1 MASGTEQLPEDL
13 NSYLKKALQNISE
26 TLNGADVRDAA
37 VFLRRCMQHGPDLY
51 RLLEQLYGERD
62 DFPGSA
68 EAILQTAAE
77 AFLRRPARLKQLDRE
92 REESPRWYQ
101 HHTMIGGVCYVDLF
115 AGTLQGIK
123 EKIPYFQELG
133 LTYLHL
139 MPIFR
144 TPDGPDDGGYAV
156 SSYREINPALGHMD
170 DLCELAIALQAVGI
184 NLVLDFV
191 FNHTANDHEWALK
204 ARAGDPGY
212 QDCYFIF
219 EDRAQPDAYEKTLRE
234 IFPDEHPGAFTF
246 YPDIDKWVWTTFH
259 TYQWDLNY
267 RNPDVFRRMLAEML
281 SLANIGIDVL
291 RLDAVPFI
299 WKKLGTSCE
308 NLPEAHTIIRAFNA
322 LVRIAAPA
330 LIFKSEAIV
339 HPDDVRSYFGQGE
352 WAGKECEISYNP
364 LLMVQLWEA
373 LATRHTHLLTYAM
386 QHRFDVIPENCAW
399 VNYIRSHDDIGW
411 GFADEDAAAMQIDGF
426 GHRQYLNRFYTGQE
440 PGSFAIGY
448 PFQFNPRT
456 LDMRISGTA
465 ASLAGLEQAIKNNN
479 PHAIDLAIRRILL
492 ITGITM
498 SMGGMP
504 LIYLGDEIGRLND
517 YTYLENPD
525 TADDSRWV
533 HRAPADWEQV
543 ARRREA
549 GTVEARIFEGFTRL
563 IGLRKQH
570 PAFGSNSATQVV
582 DTGNRH
588 VYVYLKTLGDDQ
600 VLCIG
605 NFTADPQRVPVDRL
619 PLPGTD
625 RRLVDLITG
634 KTISSDTE
642 IELSPYELMYLSMP
656 QQ

>member
-1 MASGTEQLPEDL
+1 MAAEQTPADPDLYLRNALENIGKTLDEAGT
-13 NSYLKKALQNISE
+13 
-26 TLNGADVRDAA
+26 RDAA
-37 VFLRRCMQHGPDLY
+37 VFLRRLEQHGPDLY
-51 RLLEQLYGERD
+51 RLLYQLYGERD
-62 DFPGSA
+62 DFTDCAGQ
-68 EAILQTAAE
+68 ILQTAAE
-77 AFLRRPARLKQLDRE
+77 AYLQRSTELKQLDLE
-92 REESPRWYQ
+92 REDSLRWYQ
-101 HHTMIGGVCYVDLF
+101 QHTMVGGVCYVDRF
-115 AGTLQGIK
+115 AGTLQGV
-123 EKIPYFQELG
+123 EDKIPYFQELG

-170 DLCELAIALQAVGI
+170 DLRDLAAALQAAGI

-204 ARAGDPGY
+204 ARAGDPDY
-212 QDCYFIF
+212 QDCYFMF
-219 EDRAQPDAYEKTLRE
+219 DDRAQPDAYEKNLRE

-281 SLANIGIDVL
+281 FLANIGVDVL

-299 WKKLGTSCE
+299 WKKLGTNCE

-322 LVRIAAPA
+322 LVKIAAPA

-339 HPDDVRSYFGQGE
+339 HPDDVLSYFGQGE

-426 GHRQYLNRFYTGQE
+426 WHRQYLNRFYTGEE
-440 PGSFAIGY
+440 PDSFAIGF

-465 ASLAGLEQAIKNNN
+465 ASLAGLEQAIRNND
-479 PHAIDLAIRRILL
+479 PHAIELSIRRILL

-498 SMGGMP
+498 SMGGIP
-504 LIYLGDEIGRLND
+504 LIYMGDEIGRLND
-517 YTYLENPD
+517 YSYLENPD

-533 HRAPADWEQV
+533 HRASADWEQV

-563 IGLRKQH
+563 IGLRKGH
-570 PAFGSNSATQVV
+570 PAFGSKSATQVV

-588 VYVYLKTLGDDQ
+588 VYAYLKTLGDDR

-605 NFTADPQRVPVDRL
+605 NFTADPQRVPTGGL
-619 PLPGTD
+619 PLPGAD
-625 RRLVDLITG
+625 RPLVELISGGTVDP
-634 KTISSDTE
+634 TPE
-642 IELSPYELMYLSMP
+642 IEIRPYGLLWLARLEE
-656 QQ
+656 